1 MLAFEDVVRAERDR
15 DKGLVRMRI
24 SGCQCI
30 LVMYAFEQGNSDV
43 VYFKFT
49 ATGIH

>member
-1 MLAFEDVVRAERDR
+1 MLAFEDVVRLERDW
-15 DKGLVRMRI
+15 DKGLVGI
-24 SGCQCI
+24 CQCHI